1 MTKEE
6 QIKNLET
13 KIANANAR
21 IAQAIKQYKRANA
34 KIEIQRKRAEQ
45 AKADID
51 RVKINIANQLV
62 TLQNLKKALEKPA
75 QEIIS
80 AGEPQT
86 YQFKVVFDPKNVEV
100 L

>member
-21 IAQAIKQYKRANA
+21 ISQAIKQYKRASA

-86 YQFKVVFDPKNVEV
+86 YQFAVTFNPEKVV

>member
-13 KIANANAR
+13 KIANANSR

-62 TLQNLKKALEKPA
+62 ALQNLKKSVAECI
-75 QEIIS
+75 EITNTS
-80 AGEPQT
+80 EPQT
-86 YQFKVVFDPKNVEV
+86 YKFAVTFNPEKV
-100 L
+100 LL

>member
-21 IAQAIKQYKRANA
+21 IAQAIKQYKRASA

-62 TLQNLKKALEKPA
+62 ALQNLKKSVAECIETTNP
-75 QEIIS
+75 S
-80 AGEPQT
+80 EPQT
-86 YQFKVVFDPKNVEV
+86 YQFAVTFNPEKAV
-100 L
+100 LL

>member
-21 IAQAIKQYKRANA
+21 ISQAIKQYKRASA

-62 TLQNLKKALEKPA
+62 SLQKLKKSVAKCI
-75 QEIIS
+75 EITNPS
-80 AGEPQT
+80 EPQT
-86 YQFKVVFDPKNVEV
+86 YQFSVTFDTEKAV

>member
-1 MTKEE
+1 MTRDE

-21 IAQAIKQYKRANA
+21 IAQAIKQYKRASA

-62 TLQNLKKALEKPA
+62 ALPNLKKSVAKCI
-75 QEIIS
+75 EITNQS
-80 AGEPQT
+80 EPLT
-86 YQFKVVFDPKNVEV
+86 YQFAVTFDPGKVV

>member
-13 KIANANAR
+13 KIANAQAR
-21 IAQAIKQYKRANA
+21 IAQAIKQYKRASA

-51 RVKINIANQLV
+51 RVKIKIANQLAS
-62 TLQNLKKALEKPA
+62 LQKLKKSVAEGIYINN
-75 QEIIS
+75 QS
-80 AGEPQT
+80 DPQT
-86 YQFKVVFDPKNVEV
+86 YQFAVTFNPEKV
-100 L
+100 LL

>member
-13 KIANANAR
+13 KIANAQAR
-21 IAQAIKQYKRANA
+21 IAQAIKQYKRASA

-62 TLQNLKKALEKPA
+62 ALQNLKKSVAECI
-75 QEIIS
+75 EITNQS
-80 AGEPQT
+80 EPQT
-86 YQFKVVFDPKNVEV
+86 YQFAVTFNPEKVV